1 MSNDNT
7 EQKTKWD
14 LPRFIQA
21 LCKRKPEEEAWFK
34 RYLNIG
40 NDRIETKYRNPDYSD
55 PTLKD
60 FVEAD
65 EKYLYCGEVKPDLPT
80 VFEGVEWDKLT
91 DEKVESWITDMVN
104 NFALYEV
111 GKATALLASINLE
124 DTSKE
129 RGEKLKEVVTKLMPE
144 KIESYIDLSHDMP
157 ERDLLITMKH
167 NLIEYI
173 ASI

>member
-7 EQKTKWD
+7 EQKTQWD

-34 RYLNIG
+34 RYLKI
-40 NDRIETKYRNPDYSD
+40 DPDCIETKYRNPDYSD
-55 PTLKD
+55 PTIND
-60 FVEAD
+60 FIESD
-65 EKYLYCGEVKPDLPT
+65 KKYLNCGEVKPDLPT
-80 VFEGVEWDKLT
+80 GFEGVEWDKLT

-111 GKATALLASINLE
+111 NKATVLLASINLE

-157 ERDLLITMKH
+157 ERDLLMTMKH
-167 NLIEYI
+167 HLIEYI
-173 ASI
+173 AKI

>member
-7 EQKTKWD
+7 EQKAKWN

-21 LCKRKPEEEAWFK
+21 LCKREPEEEAWFK
-34 RYLNIG
+34 RYLKIDN
-40 NDRIETKYRNPDYSD
+40 NRIETKYRNPDYSD

-111 GKATALLASINLE
+111 NKATVLLASINLE

-129 RGEKLKEVVTKLMPE
+129 RAEKLKEVVTKLMPE

-157 ERDLLITMKH
+157 ERDLLMTMKH
-167 NLIEYI
+167 ALIEYI
-173 ASI
+173 ANL

>member
-55 PTLKD
+55 STLKD

-80 VFEGVEWDKLT
+80 VFEGGGMGQADRREGRELDYRHGEQLCTVRGWQGYRTSRVDKPRRHEQGT
-91 DEKVESWITDMVN
+91 RR
-104 NFALYEV
+104 
-111 GKATALLASINLE
+111 KA
-124 DTSKE
+124 E
-129 RGEKLKEVVTKLMPE
+129 RSGNEADARE
-144 KIESYIDLSHDMP
+144 
-157 ERDLLITMKH
+157 
-167 NLIEYI
+167 N
-173 ASI
+173 

>member
-7 EQKTKWD
+7 EQKTKWN
-14 LPRFIQA
+14 LQRFIQA
-21 LCKRKPEEEAWFK
+21 LSKRKPEEEAWFK
-34 RYLNIG
+34 RYLKIG
-40 NDRIETKYRNPDYSD
+40 NDRIETKYCNPDYSD
-55 PTLKD
+55 PTLKE

-65 EKYLYCGEVKPDLPT
+65 EKYLYCGEVKPDIPT

-111 GKATALLASINLE
+111 NKANVLLASINIE

-129 RGEKLKEVVTKLMPE
+129 RAEKLKELVRKLNPE
-144 KIESYIDLSHDMP
+144 KIEAYIDMSHDIS
-157 ERDLLITMKH
+157 ERELLMTMKH
-167 NLIEYI
+167 HLIEYI